1 MTTVFLTIQVLKIW
15 ISKLMT
21 NYFKISIIFFLL
33 SFNTAQAKPDI
44 KARTAI
50 LIDFQSGKILYE
62 LQPDHSIH
70 PASMTKIMTAI
81 VAFDLLTKNKIS
93 LDDKVTISEKA
104 WRMSTAGYSSMFIMV
119 NDEITIENL
128 LKGIIIASGNDAC
141 VALAEGIAGTEEN
154 FVSLMNEKADEIG
167 MSSTNFANSSGINN
181 PDNYS
186 TVRDIALMS
195 KYLIENYPNYYE
207 YFKEKRFT
215 WDRTGG
221 TPISQNNRNSL
232 LFKNIGVDGIKTGH
246 LVVEEYSLASSIK
259 KNGRRLIAVGSGFKT
274 NSLRTSQSRKLLTW
288 GLTNTETFVISKKK
302 ETLFEIDTWLGKE
315 KITKGYTKE
324 SVYTTVNKKDLRG
337 FNVFLEYYGPIKA
350 PIKKDDQIA
359 LIKIYNKKKLIKTV
373 PVYAVEKIKKINFFL
388 SLLTSLNYMFWGD
401 A

>member
-1 MTTVFLTIQVLKIW
+1 
-15 ISKLMT
+15 MT
-21 NYFKISIIFFLL
+21 NYIKVFIIIFFTSINALKA
-33 SFNTAQAKPDI
+33 SPDI

-50 LIDFQSGKILYE
+50 LVDSQSGKILYQ

-81 VAFDLLTKNKIS
+81 IAFDYLKKELIS

-104 WRMSTAGYSSMFIMV
+104 WRMSQAGYSSMFIMI
-119 NDEITIENL
+119 NDQISVENL
-128 LKGIIIASGNDAC
+128 LRGIIIASGNDAC

-154 FVSLMNEKADEIG
+154 FVSLMNEKASEIG
-167 MSSTNFANSSGINN
+167 MTATNFANTSGINN

-195 KYLIENYPNYYE
+195 DYLIKNYPNYYE
-207 YFKEKRFT
+207 YFKETEFT

-221 TPISQNNRNSL
+221 NPITQSNRNSL

-259 KNGRRLIAVGSGFKT
+259 KNTRRLIAVGSGFKST
-274 NSLRTSQSRKLLTW
+274 ASRTKESRKLLSW
-288 GLTNTETFVISKKK
+288 GLNNTETFEISKKK
-302 ETLFEIDTWLGKE
+302 ETLFGIDTWLGKE
-315 KITKGYTKE
+315 KIANGYTKDDI
-324 SVYTTVNKKDLRG
+324 YITIDKKDLRG
-337 FNVFLEYYGPIKA
+337 FEVFLKYSGPLKA
-350 PIKKDDQIA
+350 PIKKDEEIA
-359 LIKIYNKKKLIKTV
+359 AIKIYNKNKLIKSV
-373 PVYAVEKIKKINFFL
+373 PVYAVKNVKKVNFLIN
-388 SLLTSLNYMFWGD
+388 LLTSFNYMIWGD